1 MAVSPPCNVVARQ
14 TCETLGAYVVAL
26 TYGPASAPH
35 RLAAAVA
42 GSDGVSAVEVLDLPG
57 LRPLRTLSGH
67 TGQVSE
73 CSFFNLSSDC
83 LVSCGEDGT
92 CRLWDLRASAA
103 EVQMQ
108 TLLSAGGDAITSVSV
123 SPDDAQIACSVA
135 ERVAVIDPRS
145 TGEPLWLGDAHSE
158 PVSCVRFRR
167 SRPRELLTGGD
178 DGLVCAL
185 DTGTGGARS
194 AARSGG
200 GDEEDDEGLRVVVN
214 VEVAV
219 QKLSF
224 LGEDDGVVAVISTT
238 EALQLWSVHERRP
251 GIRIAD
257 YPDLRMDPRLKADES
272 DGYLVDTLFDQRSDI
287 DFLLYILK
295 AWLLVRTRVG
305 CGGRCRRPDGALPL
319 ELRRHALLGNLAV
332 IDRDDNRPQRLVR
345 PLGSRPRHRAPR
357 TVRRRWYYTRR
368 RRLLWRAIR
377 HWGRRRPSVLVAC
390 RYHRLRRKRPR
401 MPIYWCRQ
409 RQRRRP
415 SMPTTRG

>member
-272 DGYLVDTLFDQRSDI
+272 DGYLVDTLFDQRSGRAWVVGGAVDGQMA
-287 DFLLYILK
+287 LYHLNFDGTLFWGTLPSSTGTTIGHSGLCGHS
-295 AWLLVRTRVG
+295 AVVRAIAPLG
-305 CGGRCRRPDGALPL
+305 QSEGDGTT
-319 ELRRHALLGNLAV
+319 
-332 IDRDDNRPQRLVR
+332 RDDGGYCGVPFVTGGEDGLLCLWRADTTDSVESGQGCQSIGADNDNGDGQACQQREVKK
-345 PLGSRPRHRAPR
+345 
-357 TVRRRWYYTRR
+357 RR
-368 RRLLWRAIR
+368 RRR
-377 HWGRRRPSVLVAC
+377 HV
-390 RYHRLRRKRPR
+390 
-401 MPIYWCRQ
+401 
-409 RQRRRP
+409 
-415 SMPTTRG
+415 

>member
-272 DGYLVDTLFDQRSDI
+272 DGYLVDTLFDQR
-287 DFLLYILK
+287 
-295 AWLLVRTRVG
+295 
-305 CGGRCRRPDGALPL
+305 
-319 ELRRHALLGNLAV
+319 HALLGNLAV